1 VIFLRKNFRRTEWS
15 TCLFECS
22 QVGWYLA
29 RPSGSP
35 TSLPLSLF
43 GSISLFLSFYLF
55 LFLSRT
61 STLTSSFLKRKRG
74 ISSIWGR
81 LIFLQSKSLQL
92 DSPSNI
98 AINFYSINRLLAD
111 IKSVYS
117 KRFFHSFSILIKNLV
132 ANIFDNSELLVL
144 KHTWCT
150 NKVLKL
156 DLNVSVIGGCK
167 NMRFV
172 ILKVLSVFEC

>member
-1 VIFLRKNFRRTEWS
+1 MIFLRKNFRRTEWI
-15 TCLFECS
+15 TCLFDCS

-35 TSLPLSLF
+35 TSLSLF

-117 KRFFHSFSILIKNLV
+117 KRFFIRLRSWLKTWWQIFSII
-132 ANIFDNSELLVL
+132 
-144 KHTWCT
+144 
-150 NKVLKL
+150 
-156 DLNVSVIGGCK
+156 LNC
-167 NMRFV
+167 
-172 ILKVLSVFEC
+172 